1 MLRLERAR
9 PVMTDGEISG
19 TATTEK
25 QIDEMVYAL
34 YALTPEEIAIVEG
47 KA

>member
-1 MLRLERAR
+1 
-9 PVMTDGEISG
+9 MTEGEISG

-34 YALTPEEIAIVEG
+34 YGLLTEEIVIVEG
-47 KA
+47 KK

>member
-1 MLRLERAR
+1 
-9 PVMTDGEISG
+9 MTDGEIFG

-25 QIDEMVYAL
+25 QIDEIV
-34 YALTPEEIAIVEG
+34 YALTPEEIAIVER